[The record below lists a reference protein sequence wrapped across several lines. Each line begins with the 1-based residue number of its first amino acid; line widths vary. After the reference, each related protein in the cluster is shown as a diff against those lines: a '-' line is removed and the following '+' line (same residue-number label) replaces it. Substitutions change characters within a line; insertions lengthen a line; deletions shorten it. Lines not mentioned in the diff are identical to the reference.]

1 MRIESVAFYSDADC
15 ATYMS
20 AAGSGNYSG
29 FDSWTFASVSG
40 WTPTGAVSARV
51 AVANQKT
58 APGDFQTSCDAV
70 FFAGSPERVFG
81 DGFETGDTTEWTA
94 TTAGME

>member
-1 MRIESVAFYSDADC
+1 LYRECGVSFG
-15 ATYMS
+15 

-29 FDSWTFASVSG
+29 FDNWTFANVSG

-58 APGDFQTSCDAV
+58 AAGDFQTSCDAV
-70 FFAGSPERVFG
+70 FFAGSPDMVFG
-81 DGFETGDTTEWTA
+81 DGFETGDPSEWDSSTP
-94 TTAGME
+94 GME